1 VHASMTT
8 THGTNEDMV
17 ELARMAGES
26 MVGWLRELE
35 GYQGLLMLTNG
46 ETGTTQV
53 ITLWESEEV
62 ADRHR
67 VARLRLRDLV
77 TTTVGVDVKETV
89 SYAVGFAEL
98 PRD

>member
-1 VHASMTT
+1 
-8 THGTNEDMV
+8 MV

-35 GYQGLLMLTNG
+35 GYQGLLMLTND

-53 ITLWESEEV
+53 ITLWESEE
-62 ADRHR
+62 AAERHR

-77 TTTVGVDVKETV
+77 TATVGVDVKETV